1 MTQNLTPRTPVDN
14 TPSPYLDHLPAL
26 FHNTAF
32 VGQFLRAFQTLFD
45 DLEDTIGQR
54 LDYLKPH
61 PLGDN
66 PGQAPAEFLPWL
78 AKWVVLTIREDWD
91 EPTRRNFIR
100 RIVPLYRQRGTKD
113 GLIRIL
119 KIYLGQQSQPIIF
132 DNRTR
137 GTHARETHP
146 GFAYDPPAHFFQV
159 QIRLND
165 TNPEI
170 VWRKQRIIR
179 AIINEEKPA
188 QTFYAL
194 QILLPAMHLVS
205 QELAEETGDKRLV
218 LGRNTLMGTII
229 PQ

>member
-1 MTQNLTPRTPVDN
+1 MTKNLTHTTPVDN
-14 TPSPYLDHLPAL
+14 APSDYLNHLPAIYQ
-26 FHNTAF
+26 NTAF
-32 VGQFLRAFQTLFD
+32 IGQFLRAFQTLFD
-45 DLEDTIGQR
+45 DMETLIGER
-54 LDYLKPH
+54 LDYLKPE
-61 PLGDN
+61 PLGDD

-78 AKWVVLTIREDWD
+78 AKWVVLTLREDWD
-91 EPTRRNFIR
+91 EKTRRRFIR
-100 RIVPLYRQRGTKD
+100 RVVPLYRLRGTKE
-113 GLIRIL
+113 GMTRLL
-119 KIYLGQQSQPIIF
+119 QIYLGDASKPIIF
-132 DNRTR
+132 DNRGR
-137 GTHARETHP
+137 GNHP

-165 TNPEI
+165 SNPEV
-170 VWRKQRIIR
+170 VWQKQRTIR
-179 AIINEEKPA
+179 AIIDQEKPA